1 MPHREFFS
9 TASRVLG
16 RRTRSPII
24 VLVTLNRRRAEMTTP
39 KPRVK
44 KIPVS
49 ASNIAKAAARL
60 LSQRLVSPEVAYVQ
74 RTLGTS
80 STQEQ
85 IDSTVMAVRKMPWA
99 SIVVPE

>member
-1 MPHREFFS
+1 
-9 TASRVLG
+9 
-16 RRTRSPII
+16 
-24 VLVTLNRRRAEMTTP
+24 MTIP
-39 KPRVK
+39 KIRQK

-49 ASNIAKAAARL
+49 AGNIAKAAERL
-60 LSQRLVSPEVAYVQ
+60 LSQRLVSTEVEYVQ

-85 IDSTVMAVRKMPWA
+85 IDASVVEVRKLPWS